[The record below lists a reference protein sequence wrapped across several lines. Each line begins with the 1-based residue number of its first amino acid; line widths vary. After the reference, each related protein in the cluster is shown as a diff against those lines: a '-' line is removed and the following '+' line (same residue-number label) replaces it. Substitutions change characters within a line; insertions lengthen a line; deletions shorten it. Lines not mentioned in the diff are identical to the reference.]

1 LNSRFNIDLALVLIL
16 SFILIL
22 IILFIPIDAIRII
35 LGLPFILFF
44 PGYTLVAALFPGK
57 SGLQSVER
65 LALSIGLSLAIMPLI
80 GLILNCTPWGIRL
93 HPILISLTVFIM
105 AMCTIAFLRRNRL
118 SDDDKYDFGSMLTIR
133 KAGAKEVPATDGMP
147 SLKKKKWMDRLLNI
161 VLALAAV
168 VCICTIVY
176 AIVTPKT
183 GEKFSEF
190 YVLGNEGKAE
200 NYPRDVKLGSPI
212 LLTIGIVNH
221 EQAET
226 VYTGKVTI
234 DGVNNIALPTI
245 TLAPEQNQEQVIS
258 FTPTKVGQSQKVEFL
273 LFKNA
278 ETEPY
283 LTLHIWVN
291 VRK

>member
-1 LNSRFNIDLALVLIL
+1 MNSRFNIDLALVLVL

-35 LGLPFILFF
+35 LGLPFMLFF
-44 PGYTLVAALFPGK
+44 PGYTLITALFPGK
-57 SGLQSVER
+57 SGLQGIER
-65 LALSIGLSLAIMPLI
+65 LALSFGLSIAVMPLI
-80 GLILNCTPWGIRL
+80 GLILNYTPWGIRL

-105 AMCTIAFLRRNRL
+105 TMCTIAFLRRNRL
-118 SDDDKYDFGSMLTIR
+118 SDDDKYDFGYMLTIR
-133 KAGAKEVPATDGMP
+133 KARAKEEPTLP
-147 SLKKKKWMDRLLNI
+147 SLKNKKWMDRLLNI
-161 VLALAAV
+161 MLALASV

-176 AIVTPKT
+176 AIATPKT

-190 YVLGNEGKAE
+190 YILGPEGKAE

-212 LLTIGIVNH
+212 SLTIGVMNH
-221 EQAET
+221 EQMET
-226 VYTGKVTI
+226 TYTVKVII
-234 DGVNNIALPTI
+234 DGVNNRVLPMI
-245 TLAPEQNQEQVIS
+245 TLAPEQKQEQVIS
-258 FTPTKVGQSQKVEFL
+258 FTPAKVGENQKVEFL

-291 VRK
+291 VSQ

>member
-1 LNSRFNIDLALVLIL
+1 MIL

-35 LGLPFILFF
+35 LGLPFMLFF
-44 PGYTLVAALFPGK
+44 PGYTLIAALFPGK
-57 SGLQSVER
+57 SGLQGIER
-65 LALSIGLSLAIMPLI
+65 LALSVGLSLAVIPLI

-93 HPILISLTVFIM
+93 LPILISLIAFII
-105 AMCTIAFLRRNRL
+105 AMCIIAFLRRNHL

-133 KAGAKEVPATDGMP
+133 KAGAKESTTLP
-147 SLKKKKWMDRLLNI
+147 SVNKKRWMDRLLNI
-161 VLALAAV
+161 ILALAAV

-176 AIVTPKT
+176 AIVKPKA

-190 YVLGNEGKAE
+190 YILGTEGKAE
-200 NYPRDVKLGSPI
+200 NYTRDVKLGSPI
-212 LLTIGIVNH
+212 SLTMGIVNH

-234 DGVNNIALPTI
+234 DGVDNRALPTI
-245 TLAPEQNQEQVIS
+245 TLAPEQKQEQVIS
-258 FTPTKVGQSQKVEFL
+258 FDPTKVGQNQKVEFL
-273 LFKNA
+273 LFRNA

-291 VRK
+291 VSQ

>member
-1 LNSRFNIDLALVLIL
+1 MNSRFNIDLALVLIL

-35 LGLPFILFF
+35 LGLPFMLFF
-44 PGYTLVAALFPGK
+44 PGYTLITALFPGK
-57 SGLQSVER
+57 SGLQGIER
-65 LALSIGLSLAIMPLI
+65 LALSFGLSIAVLPLI
-80 GLILNCTPWGIRL
+80 GLILNYTPWGIRL

-105 AMCTIAFLRRNRL
+105 TMCTIAFLRRNRL
-118 SDDDKYDFGSMLTIR
+118 SDDDKNDFGSMLTIR
-133 KAGAKEVPATDGMP
+133 KVRAKEEPTLP
-147 SLKKKKWMDRLLNI
+147 SVKKKKWMDRLLNI
-161 VLALAAV
+161 MLALAAV

-176 AIVTPKT
+176 AIATPKT

-190 YVLGNEGKAE
+190 YILGTEGKAE

-212 LLTIGIVNH
+212 SLTIGVMNH
-221 EQAET
+221 EQTET
-226 VYTGKVTI
+226 TYTVKVII
-234 DGVNNIALPTI
+234 DGVNNRVFPMI
-245 TLAPEQNQEQVIS
+245 TLAPEQKQEQVIS
-258 FTPTKVGQSQKVEFL
+258 FTPAKVGENQKVEFL

-291 VRK
+291 VSQ

>member
-35 LGLPFILFF
+35 LGLPFMLFF
-44 PGYTLVAALFPGK
+44 PGYTLVTALFPGK
-57 SGLQSVER
+57 SGLQVVER
-65 LALSIGLSLAIMPLI
+65 LALSIGLSLAVVPLI
-80 GLILNCTPWGIRL
+80 GLILNYTPWGIRL

-133 KAGAKEVPATDGMP
+133 KAGAKEEPTLP
-147 SLKKKKWMDRLLNI
+147 SVKKKKWMDRLLNI
-161 VLALAAV
+161 ILALAAV
-168 VCICTIVY
+168 VCICTIIY
-176 AIVTPKT
+176 AIVKPKA

-190 YVLGNEGKAE
+190 YILGTEGRAE
-200 NYPRDVKLGSPI
+200 NYTRDVKLGSPI
-212 LLTIGIVNH
+212 LLTMGIVNH

-226 VYTGKVTI
+226 AYTAKVTI
-234 DGVNNIALPTI
+234 DGVNNRALPTI
-245 TLAPEQNQEQVIS
+245 TLPPEQKQEQVIS
-258 FTPTKVGQSQKVEFL
+258 FIPTKVGKNQKVEFL
-273 LFKNA
+273 LFKDA

-291 VRK
+291 VNK

>member
-1 LNSRFNIDLALVLIL
+1 MNSRLNIDLALVLIL

-35 LGLPFILFF
+35 LGLPFMLFF
-44 PGYTLVAALFPGK
+44 PGYTLITALFPGK
-57 SGLQSVER
+57 SGLQGIER
-65 LALSIGLSLAIMPLI
+65 LALSLGLSLAVLPLI
-80 GLILNCTPWGIRL
+80 GLILNYTPWGIRL

-105 AMCTIAFLRRNRL
+105 TMCTIAFLRRNRL
-118 SDDDKYDFGSMLTIR
+118 SDDDKYDFGYMLTIR
-133 KAGAKEVPATDGMP
+133 KARAKEEPTLP
-147 SLKKKKWMDRLLNI
+147 SVKKKKWMDRLLNI
-161 VLALAAV
+161 MLALAAV

-176 AIVTPKT
+176 AIATPKT

-190 YVLGNEGKAE
+190 YILGTEGKAE

-212 LLTIGIVNH
+212 SLTIGVMNH
-221 EQAET
+221 EQTET
-226 VYTGKVTI
+226 TYTVKVII
-234 DGVNNIALPTI
+234 DGVNNRVLPMI
-245 TLAPEQNQEQVIS
+245 TLAPEQKQEQVIS
-258 FTPTKVGQSQKVEFL
+258 FTPSKVGENQKVEFL

-291 VRK
+291 VNQ

>member
-1 LNSRFNIDLALVLIL
+1 MNSRFNIDLALVLIL

-35 LGLPFILFF
+35 LGLPFMLFF
-44 PGYTLVAALFPGK
+44 PGYTLITALFPGK
-57 SGLQSVER
+57 SGLQGIER
-65 LALSIGLSLAIMPLI
+65 LALSFGLSLAVVPLI
-80 GLILNCTPWGIRL
+80 GLILNYTPWGIRL

-105 AMCTIAFLRRNRL
+105 TMCTIAFLRRNRL

-133 KAGAKEVPATDGMP
+133 KVRAKEEPTLP
-147 SLKKKKWMDRLLNI
+147 SVKKKKWMDRLLNI
-161 VLALAAV
+161 MLALAAV

-176 AIVTPKT
+176 AIATPKT

-190 YVLGNEGKAE
+190 YILGTEGKAE
-200 NYPRDVKLGSPI
+200 NYPRDVKLGPPI
-212 LLTIGIVNH
+212 SLTIGVMNH
-221 EQAET
+221 EQTET
-226 VYTGKVTI
+226 TYTVKVII
-234 DGVNNIALPTI
+234 DGVNNRVLPMI
-245 TLAPEQNQEQVIS
+245 TLAPEQKQEQVIS
-258 FTPTKVGQSQKVEFL
+258 FTPAKVGANQKVEFL

-291 VRK
+291 VSQ

>member
-1 LNSRFNIDLALVLIL
+1 MNSRFNIDLALVLIL

-35 LGLPFILFF
+35 LGLPFMLFF
-44 PGYTLVAALFPGK
+44 PGYTLITALFPGK
-57 SGLQSVER
+57 SGLKGIER
-65 LALSIGLSLAIMPLI
+65 LALSFGLSIAVMPLI
-80 GLILNCTPWGIRL
+80 GLILNYTPWGIRL

-105 AMCTIAFLRRNRL
+105 TMCTIAFLRRNRL
-118 SDDDKYDFGSMLTIR
+118 SDDDKYDFGYMLTIR
-133 KAGAKEVPATDGMP
+133 KARAKEEPTLP
-147 SLKKKKWMDRLLNI
+147 SLKNKNWMDRLLNI
-161 VLALAAV
+161 MLALAAV

-176 AIVTPKT
+176 AIATPKT

-190 YVLGNEGKAE
+190 YILGTEGKAE

-212 LLTIGIVNH
+212 SLTIGVTNH
-221 EQAET
+221 EQTET
-226 VYTGKVTI
+226 TYTVKVII
-234 DGVNNIALPTI
+234 DGVNNRDLPII
-245 TLAPEQNQEQVIS
+245 TLAPEQKQEQVIS
-258 FTPTKVGQSQKVEFL
+258 FTPAKVGENQKVEFL

-291 VRK
+291 VSQ

>member
-1 LNSRFNIDLALVLIL
+1 MNSRFNIDLALVLIL

-35 LGLPFILFF
+35 LGLPFVLFS
-44 PGYTLVAALFPGK
+44 PGYTLVTALFPGK
-57 SGLQSVER
+57 SGLQRIER
-65 LALSIGLSLAIMPLI
+65 LALSIGLSIAVVPLI
-80 GLILNCTPWGIRL
+80 GLILNYTPWGIRL
-93 HPILISLTVFIM
+93 YPILISYTIFIT

-118 SDDDKYDFGSMLTIR
+118 SADDKYDFGFMLTIR
-133 KAGAKEVPATDGMP
+133 KARAKEEPTLP
-147 SLKKKKWMDRLLNI
+147 SLKNKKWTDRLLNI
-161 VLALAAV
+161 MLALAAV

-176 AIVTPKT
+176 AIATPKI

-190 YVLGNEGKAE
+190 YILGTEGKAE

-212 LLTIGIVNH
+212 SLTIGVMNH
-221 EQAET
+221 EQTET
-226 VYTGKVTI
+226 TYTVKVII
-234 DGVNNIALPTI
+234 DGVNNRVLPMI
-245 TLAPEQNQEQVIS
+245 TLAPEQKQEQVIS
-258 FTPTKVGQSQKVEFL
+258 FTPAKVGENQKVEFL

-291 VRK
+291 VSQ

>member
-35 LGLPFILFF
+35 LGLPFMLFF
-44 PGYTLVAALFPGK
+44 PGYTLITALFPGK
-57 SGLQSVER
+57 SGLKGIER
-65 LALSIGLSLAIMPLI
+65 LALSFGLSIAVMPLI
-80 GLILNCTPWGIRL
+80 GLILNYTPWGIRL

-105 AMCTIAFLRRNRL
+105 TMCTIAFLRRNRL
-118 SDDDKYDFGSMLTIR
+118 SDDDKYDFGYMLTIR
-133 KAGAKEVPATDGMP
+133 KARAKEEPTLP
-147 SLKKKKWMDRLLNI
+147 SLKNKNWMDRLLNI
-161 VLALAAV
+161 MLALAAV

-176 AIVTPKT
+176 AIATPKT

-190 YVLGNEGKAE
+190 YILGTEGKAE

-212 LLTIGIVNH
+212 SLTIGVTNH
-221 EQAET
+221 EQTET
-226 VYTGKVTI
+226 TYTVKVII
-234 DGVNNIALPTI
+234 DGVNNRDLPII
-245 TLAPEQNQEQVIS
+245 TLAPEQKQEQVIS
-258 FTPTKVGQSQKVEFL
+258 FTPAKVGENQKVEFL

-291 VRK
+291 VSQ